1 VLDGTQG
8 SAVSG
13 QDAAES
19 VQDEKPSPKAELV
32 IVLLPD
38 TGGRKLAGRRGQRG
52 RASARRLR
60 PWRQRLSCLPGRAIV
75 SRVHLGPAQ
84 PLTSDEPRRKHFHG
98 NS

>member
-1 VLDGTQG
+1 MLDGTPG

-38 TGGRKLAGRRGQRG
+38 TGGRELADRRGQRG

-60 PWRQRLSCLPGRAIV
+60 PWRRLSCLPGRAIV
-75 SRVHLGPAQ
+75 SRVHLGVSTAADFRC
-84 PLTSDEPRRKHFHG
+84 T
-98 NS
+98 